1 MAANDRGN
9 CTVPSLYA
17 VTVPMFVRGLKNL
30 DHLLAKAIDC
40 GIDEASLVEARLI
53 ADMLPLTRQVQIAC
67 DTAKFAAIRVGQT
80 APLAI
85 PDEEKTLAEL
95 RARITA
101 TVAYLEAADPAGFEG
116 REDAEVVLKLPKAEM
131 TFTGASYVTDFALP
145 NFFFHLTVAY
155 SLLRMKG
162 VAIGKMDYLAGGGAV
177 A

>member
-1 MAANDRGN
+1 
-9 CTVPSLYA
+9 VPSLYA

-30 DHLLAKAIDC
+30 DHLLARAIDC

-80 APLAI
+80 APLAM
-85 PDEEKTLAEL
+85 PDDEKTLAEL
-95 RARITA
+95 RARITK
-101 TVAYLEAADPAGFEG
+101 TVAYLEAVDPAGFEG
-116 REDAEVVLKLPKAEM
+116 REDAEVILKLPSTEM

-162 VAIGKMDYLAGGGAV
+162 VGIGKMDYLAGGSHA